1 MKITTLA
8 VLGMLAVGCGAA
20 AVPDSRANLQALRSE
35 HTVDKLTERGLA
47 FAEIGDLTRAEQ
59 YLAAALEQGAPARK
73 IVPPLLQVCVAAGR
87 HRAALV
93 YAREYGTSLASD
105 PQFGFI
111 LAVLESAVGDPDAAL
126 AHLRRTVRALPAH
139 AEAHYQLALLL
150 RKRGTDDEATQHLRE
165 YLELAPQGAF
175 ADDAREELA
184 QSCGLG
190 CQRLSKTPGEPEA
203 L

>member
-8 VLGMLAVGCGAA
+8 VLGLLTLGCGAA

-35 HTVDKLTERGLA
+35 HTVDKLSGRGLA
-47 FAEIGDLTRAEQ
+47 FAEMGELTRAEQ
-59 YLAAALEQGAPARK
+59 YLAAALEQGAPPRK
-73 IVPPLLQVCVAAGR
+73 IVPPLLHVCVAAGR

-126 AHLRRTVRALPAH
+126 LHLRRTVRALPAH
-139 AEAHYQLALLL
+139 ADAHHQLALLL
-150 RKRGTDDEATQHLRE
+150 RKRGADDEATLHLRE
-165 YLELAPQGAF
+165 YLKLAPDGAF
-175 ADDAREELA
+175 ADDAREELEE
-184 QSCGLG
+184 SCGLD
-190 CQRLSKTPGEPEA
+190 CQRPSRDL
-203 L
+203 